1 MAFAYGNAVSGQVL
15 KYRGKLVYNV
25 RNRSL
30 RNYTG
35 FLSPYLPSSLL
46 IYLHAAVRWCSRH
59 PGVMLLKCSTTR
71 PVAVL

>member
-1 MAFAYGNAVSGQVL
+1 VLSIQIGTQLGLNDALLIAFAYSNAVSGQVL

-30 RNYTG
+30 QNCTG

-46 IYLHAAVRWCSRH
+46 IYLHAAVRWCS
-59 PGVMLLKCSTTR
+59 
-71 PVAVL
+71 